1 MARYNPFS
9 FKGEIG
15 RLSFWMFLAFTNAIT
30 LAALLLP
37 VSVHVLR
44 LSPPHGIGE
53 EAVTYATLQEPATP
67 QGWAFLVLFY
77 ALKSAVLWVVLAAMV
92 RRMRDL
98 GRDLRWLAGLLALF
112 AIHLILE
119 ALFSRPDAPYSLFEF
134 ANLALLV
141 PVILLGTY
149 GLFEM
154 MLVRGIARRPAGDL
168 RGAIR

>member
-15 RLSFWMFLAFTNAIT
+15 RLSFWMFLAFTNVIT

-37 VSVHVLR
+37 VSVHR
-44 LSPPHGIGE
+44 LQPHAIGE
-53 EAVTYATLQEPATP
+53 GVVTYATLQEPVTP
-67 QGWAFLVLFY
+67 RSWAFLVLFY
-77 ALKSAVLWVVLAAMV
+77 ALNATAFWVVLAAMV

-98 GRDLRWLAGLLALF
+98 GRDTRWLLALLTLF
-112 AIHLILE
+112 ATHMILE
-119 ALFSRPDAPYSLFEF
+119 ALFSRSDAPYSVFEF
-134 ANLALLV
+134 ANLALLI
-141 PVILLGTY
+141 PVVAFGTY

-168 RGAIR
+168 RGAIQ